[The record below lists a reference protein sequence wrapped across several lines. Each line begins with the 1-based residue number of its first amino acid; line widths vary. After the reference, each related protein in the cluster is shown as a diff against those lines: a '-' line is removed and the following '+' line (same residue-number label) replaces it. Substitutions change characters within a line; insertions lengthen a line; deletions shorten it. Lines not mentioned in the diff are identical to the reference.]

1 MSKNQGHSVELE
13 RSSVL
18 TSRTDGRAV
27 IPTFRRIS
35 ESGQRKAGGSI
46 PADIDLNKVPTF
58 RRISESGQ
66 RKAGGPNPAN
76 IDFGKTSH
84 PGSRGEKR
92 LRVVSIALNLRATEP
107 GLRGKSLLF

>member
-1 MSKNQGHSVELE
+1 MKLG

-27 IPTFRRIS
+27 ISTFRRIS

-46 PADIDLNKVPTF
+46 PADIDKVPTF
-58 RRISESGQ
+58 RRISKSGQ

-84 PGSRGEKR
+84 LGSRGEKR
-92 LRVVSIALNLRATEP
+92 LRVVSIASNLRATEP
-107 GLRGKSLLF
+107 GLWGKSLLF